1 MSFDIK
7 TIRTFDKR
15 IKRLAKKYKSIKN
28 DFIGFLEELRE
39 NPFIGADLGNGV
51 RKVRMAISDKGK
63 GKSGGARII
72 TYVLKT
78 DESSGEVTLLTI
90 YDKNEQESISAKD
103 ISELLA
109 ELE

>member
-1 MSFDIK
+1 MSFE
-7 TIRTFDKR
+7 IRTIKPFDKR
-15 IKRLAKKYKSIKN
+15 IKRLAKKYKSIKS

-78 DESSGEVTLLTI
+78 DESSGQVTLLTI
-90 YDKNEQESISAKD
+90 YDKNEQESISARE

-109 ELE
+109 ELG